1 MSLSEIYRNPQTIR
15 RPQPLRRP
23 SSLRRLSTFRRRE
36 EGQSIVEFALVIPVL
51 ALLLLGIM
59 EGGRIFTAYVELQH
73 VARDAARFASLNCTS
88 LAVRDDQISSWVA
101 SKLIP
106 HVSGRTSTLNPADL
120 VVNFARLYS
129 GSEVWVQVAVEYPLT
144 IVTPVISNLTGNP
157 LTLQSRMVMRS
168 E

>member
-1 MSLSEIYRNPQTIR
+1 MHSGSF
-15 RPQPLRRP
+15 
-23 SSLRRLSTFRRRE
+23 RRLSMLRRRE

-88 LAVRDDQISSWVA
+88 LAVRDDQIGGWVA
-101 SKLIP
+101 STLIP
-106 HVSGRTSTLNPADL
+106 HLSGRTSTLDPGAI
-120 VVNFARLYS
+120 VVDFDRITS
-129 GSEVWVQVAVEYPLT
+129 GTETWVEVALEYPLV
-144 IVTPVISNLTGNP
+144 IVTPVVSDLTGNP